1 MFTQKVQ
8 EYDDVVGASLTTDF
22 DWRACVHCG
31 DDVRVERW
39 NLGFKLCM
47 MCGEDSALAERAS
60 WCVVQPYGKGPYMLV
75 TVESAPQTLLD
86 TNQKNTRSN

>member
-8 EYDDVVGASLTTDF
+8 EYDDVVGAAPSTF

-86 TNQKNTRSN
+86 TNQKNPRSN

>member
-1 MFTQKVQ
+1 MLVQKTK
-8 EYDDVVGASLTTDF
+8 EYDVVEAAALSTNF

-47 MCGEDSALAERAS
+47 TCGEDSALAERAS

-86 TNQKNTRSN
+86 TNQKNPRSN

>member
-1 MFTQKVQ
+1 MLFQKTK
-8 EYDDVVGASLTTDF
+8 EYDVVDSGAASANF

-47 MCGEDSALAERAS
+47 TCGEDSALAERAS

-86 TNQKNTRSN
+86 TNQKNPRSN